1 MPINKEP
8 QKVYF
13 NAAQQQVMFRGCNTV
28 VVVGGRR
35 LGKSHG
41 IVAPFLL
48 RNIQRMPGGKHGI
61 IASTFQQ
68 ALTRTLPGTLEAF
81 DSWGFK
87 RNVHYVIGRKPE
99 KSLHFAKPITEPA
112 SYDNTISWYNG
123 SISPII
129 SQDVVGSS
137 NSQTFDSLIC
147 DEAKF
152 LNFEKLNNETFPAN
166 GGTTAHFGHLPYHH
180 SMLIVSDMP
189 TTKKGSWFLNYEGKC
204 DPELIEQ
211 IDGIIYEK
219 WRILNKLKEFQAKG
233 IQPKAYLFDY
243 YRTLCRDLAQFQKLA
258 VDYNVFSSIENLQ
271 VLGENYIKQ
280 MKRDLPP
287 LVFQTSILCKRVG
300 LLKDG
305 FYNCLKEV
313 DHYYTAFDNSYLQNL
328 DYDFDKA
335 KNMTC
340 LQDGDVD
347 KNAPICIAFDYNANI
362 NWIVA
367 GQRQGIRMK
376 TIKSFFVK
384 YNRKLVELVNDFC
397 KYYEPHKCHEVVYYY
412 DSTALNSNYAVNDKD
427 FATVIIDTF
436 KKNKWIVKPMYTGKP
451 MSHMEKHNLINM
463 SFKGQSF
470 EGKQLLFPMINK
482 NNNEALVI
490 AMEQTGIYQG
500 PEGFKKDKRGEKL
513 AESDEDLSEHRTDG
527 TDAWDNLW
535 IGMNYFPHE
544 NSFSGG
550 LISSF
555 V

>member
-1 MPINKEP
+1 MPQYKET
-8 QKVYF
+8 QKVFF
-13 NAAQQQVMFRGCNTV
+13 NAAQQKVMYRGCNTV

-48 RNIQRMPGGKHGI
+48 RNVQRMPGGKHGI

-87 RNVHYVIGRKPE
+87 RNVHYVIGRKPDA
-99 KSLHFAKPITEPA
+99 KLNFAKPKTEPA
-112 SYDNTISWYNG
+112 SYDNTICWYNG

-137 NSQTFDSLIC
+137 NSQTFDSIIC

-152 LNFEKLNNETFPAN
+152 LNFEKLNNETIPAN

-189 TTKKGSWFLNYEGKC
+189 TTKRGSWFLNYESKC
-204 DPELIEQ
+204 DPELIAS
-211 IDGIIYEK
+211 IDAIIYEK
-219 WRILNKLKEFQAKG
+219 WRILEKLKEFEKQGIKPKPYLYDLYKSLCGNLAK
-233 IQPKAYLFDY
+233 
-243 YRTLCRDLAQFQKLA
+243 FQKIA

-271 VLGENYIKQ
+271 VLGESYIKQ

-305 FYNCLKEV
+305 FYNCMKETE
-313 DHYYTAFDNSYLQNL
+313 HYYTAFDNSYLQNL
-328 DYDFDKA
+328 EYDFDKT

-347 KNAPICIAFDYNANI
+347 KNVPICIAFDYNANI
-362 NWIVA
+362 NWLVA
-367 GQRQGIRMK
+367 GQRSGIKMK
-376 TIKSFFVK
+376 TLKSFFVK
-384 YNRKLVELVNDFC
+384 YDRKLVELVNDFC
-397 KYYEPHKCHEVVYYY
+397 KYYAPHRTHEVVYYY

-436 KKNKWIVKPMYTGKP
+436 KSNKWKVKPIYTGKP
-451 MSHMEKHNLINM
+451 MSHVEKHNIINM
-463 SFKGQSF
+463 AFKGQSF
-470 EGKQLLFPMINK
+470 EGKQLLYPMINK
-482 NNNEALVI
+482 NNNEDLTL

-500 PEGFKKDKRGEKL
+500 ANGFKKDKRGEKL
-513 AESDEDLSEHRTDG
+513 AESDEDLLQSRTDG
-527 TDAWDNLW
+527 TDAWDNLF
-535 IGMNYFPHE
+535 IGMNFFPSE
-544 NSFSGG
+544 YSVGSN
-550 LISSF
+550 LVSSF